1 MDLEEIKTL
10 TEKALEEIENPNLE
24 DSLPVPHGSE
34 ESGKTFRWKDV
45 MDCYSK
51 PFAVREMIYLVG
63 STSVHPDEDAHDVD
77 LVILMKDMPDNVKEG
92 TLFRLYRAFSEYFNV
107 PYDDVPQYLHIE
119 FKEPGTTPYTSWTPL
134 YKWGLI
140 SPPEKERFVHQMEG
154 LTLAKSSEDWI
165 VYGYGSIDVIDL
177 EGDEITLD
185 TLKEMWEELKKTP
198 KKFWNV
204 MNEHE
209 GIQVGEILLE
219 WNDLK
224 THVDDNGFFVIV
236 KLRKDIEAAQ
246 KVWAAIHAEIEEDCI
261 KSFSIHIEYPGG
273 VVNCTERTCDENR
286 CWRKITKARFLE
298 VSFTM
303 SPANPLCLLKPA
315 TQIDTNSKELPLIR
329 TSE

>member
-1 MDLEEIKTL
+1 MMELDEIKQL
-10 TEKALEEIENPNLE
+10 DAEGEGGQF
-24 DSLPVPHGSE
+24 LPVPSHGGLDTAKFE
-34 ESGKTFRWKDV
+34 LDDV
-45 MDCYSK
+45 KECFAK
-51 PFAVREMIYLVG
+51 PALIRDFIYLVG
-63 STSVHPDEDAHDVD
+63 GVAVHGKGNDVD
-77 LVILMKDMPDNVKEG
+77 LVIRGEDLSEAQKDAL
-92 TLFRLYRAFSEYFNV
+92 LFRLYRAFSDHFNI
-107 PYDDVPQYLHIE
+107 PYDETPEHLHIT
-119 FKEPGTTPYTSWTPL
+119 FNDVGAFTSNVKLFDLAITPSSDL
-134 YKWGLI
+134 N
-140 SPPEKERFVHQMEG
+140 VHEMSG
-154 LTLAKSSEDWI
+154 LTLAKSTEDWI

-177 EGDEITLD
+177 EGDEIILD

-246 KVWAAIHAEIEEDCI
+246 KVWAAIHAENEEDRI

-286 CWRKITKARFLE
+286 CWRRITKARFLE

-315 TQIDTNSKELPLIR
+315 TQLDPNSEELPSIS
-329 TSE
+329 TS